1 MDSNSDE
8 QTELLRSIWN
18 HLKELN
24 QSLGRRIDGV
34 RDETKGLRDETK
46 GLRDETKGLGDRIDG
61 VRDEVRE
68 TNVRLDAL
76 RDDVNTRFD
85 KLTVRVDNVERSLG
99 ERLDH
104 LSLDVRAMKTAAQGT
119 FELLVKEDAR
129 QENDLAMVRERIAR
143 IEHHVG
149 LPAYLR

>member
-1 MDSNSDE
+1 MEVAMDSNSDE
-8 QTELLRSIWN
+8 QTELLRNIWN

-24 QSLGRRIDGV
+24 ASLSRRIDGV

-46 GLRDETKGLGDRIDG
+46 GLGDRMDG

-76 RDDVNTRFD
+76 REDVNTRFD

-104 LSLDVRAMKTAAQGT
+104 MSLDVRAMKTAAQGT

-129 QENDLAMVRERIAR
+129 QDNDLAR
-143 IEHHVG
+143 
-149 LPAYLR
+149 